1 MGEPTR
7 CPDFCIERF
16 RRRRL
21 SFLKSA
27 VLLGFAA
34 LASGQVQLAE
44 HNPPYRLQ
52 SGDTI
57 EVQYRYTP
65 EYNGTAV
72 VQPGGFVNLPLAGDV
87 LVQGM
92 SVVEAQN
99 VIAEKAS
106 VRLNQPEV
114 TVLLKDYMRPYF
126 VVAGEVS
133 HPGRFELRG
142 DVSAME
148 AIAQSGGFKDSSKH
162 SQVVLV
168 RKYNLDLAE
177 VTVLDMK
184 AMIKK
189 KEFVED
195 PLLRPG
201 DMLVVPQNEVSK
213 MDRYVHWAELV
224 LIGVAI
230 R

>member
-1 MGEPTR
+1 VSLL
-7 CPDFCIERF
+7 
-16 RRRRL
+16 RL
-21 SFLKSA
+21 IISSVGLT
-27 VLLGFAA
+27 GFAA
-34 LASGQVQLAE
+34 AALCQGQFAE

-57 EVQYRYTP
+57 EVQYHYTP

-72 VQPGGFVNLPLAGDV
+72 VQPGGFVNLPLTGDV

-92 SVVEAQN
+92 TVVEAQIS
-99 VIAEKAS
+99 IAEKAS
-106 VRLNQPEV
+106 VRLNKPEI
-114 TVLLKDYMRPYF
+114 TVLLKDYMHPYF
-126 VVAGEVS
+126 VVAGEVT

-168 RKYNLDLAE
+168 RKYNTDLAE

-189 KEFVED
+189 KEFAED
-195 PLLRPG
+195 PILKPG
-201 DMLVVPQNEVSK
+201 DMLVVPQNYVSK
-213 MDRYVHWAELV
+213 LDRYMHWAELA
-224 LIGVAI
+224 LIGLAI
-230 R
+230 H